1 MESLAYL
8 HLALSYEAPANIDPF
23 LGANTYDPFAGI
35 DQKKFYTTAGSYLL
49 SVTLG
54 LGALNIANPAAAA
67 LREGDSGAKVTALQQ
82 RLRQMGYFSAKV
94 TGYFGTLTTTAVTR
108 FQAAK
113 GLTADGIVGAQTESA
128 LRLPS
133 SKPKQ
138 QNLSSAKP
146 KQLPSLA
153 GNTNRINVFLQEGD
167 RSSKVQEL
175 QTQLKQLGYF
185 KGTVNGLF
193 GSDTTAALLNF
204 QRSKGLTAD
213 GIAGP
218 RTLAA
223 VMNLGTSPRI
233 AATKKTSAL
242 PALPALPSQSS
253 INTANQSSVLAL
265 QKRLQAKGFYKGPL
279 DGILGIETK
288 AALEAAQKAYGVG
301 SNNFNNN
308 SFITP

>member
-67 LREGDSGAKVTALQQ
+67 LREGDSGAEVTALQQ

-128 LRLPS
+128 LRLRS

-223 VMNLGTSPRI
+223 VMNRGNSPRI
-233 AATKKTSAL
+233 PAVKNSSIL

-301 SNNFNNN
+301 SNSFNNN

>member
-1 MESLAYL
+1 MVESLAYL

-23 LGANTYDPFAGI
+23 LGANTYEPFAGI

-49 SVTLG
+49 SATLG
-54 LGALNIANPAAAA
+54 LGALNIAHPASAA
-67 LREGDSGAKVTALQQ
+67 LREGDSGAAVTALQQ
-82 RLRQMGYFSAKV
+82 QLRQMGYFSAKV

-113 GLTADGIVGAQTESA
+113 GLTADGIVGVQTESA

-146 KQLPSLA
+146 KQLPSLT

-167 RSSKVQEL
+167 RSAKVQEL

-204 QRSKGLTAD
+204 QRRKGLTAD

-233 AATKKTSAL
+233 AATKQTST
-242 PALPALPSQSS
+242 LPALPSESS

>member
-1 MESLAYL
+1 MVESLAYL

-35 DQKKFYTTAGSYLL
+35 DQKRFYTTAGSYLL

-67 LREGDSGAKVTALQQ
+67 LREGDSGGEVTALQQ

-128 LRLPS
+128 LSLPS

-138 QNLSSAKP
+138 QNLSSANPKP
-146 KQLPSLA
+146 RASLA
-153 GNTNRINVFLQEGD
+153 GNANGINVFLQEGD
-167 RSSKVQEL
+167 RSPKVQEL

-185 KGTVNGLF
+185 QGTINGLF

-223 VMNLGTSPRI
+223 VMNRGNSAI
-233 AATKKTSAL
+233 ASAKNSSTL

-265 QKRLQAKGFYKGPL
+265 QKRLQAKGFYKGSL